1 MQNYFILF
9 IILMTNSIM
18 AEESDKKNVLDFSA
32 GVIEGNVNRP
42 TMLMELGA
50 NYKEFNDLVL
60 IRDDFNNFHELDGK
74 KRFKYVDENL

>member
-1 MQNYFILF
+1 MIYRFTLLIL
-9 IILMTNSIM
+9 LTASLVK
-18 AEESDKKNVLDFSA
+18 AEELDKKNVLDFSA

-50 NYKEFNDLVL
+50 NYKEFSDLVL
-60 IRDDFNNFHELDGK
+60 IREDFNNFHELDSK

>member
-1 MQNYFILF
+1 
-9 IILMTNSIM
+9 MTNSIM